1 MTSNSSLNADLHCHS
16 VVSDGTLT
24 PEQLAERAYANGV
37 RLWALTDHDELGGQ
51 ARAQI
56 AASALGM
63 DYLPGVEIS
72 VTWMGQ
78 TIHIVG
84 LGIDASH
91 AGILEGLRRTRE
103 GRGNRAK
110 QMAEQLLKAGIPGAY
125 EGALHFAGNQE
136 LISRTHFARF
146 LVEQGICK
154 DTDQVFKRY
163 LVEDKPG
170 YVPHLWA
177 TLDDA
182 VAWIKGAG
190 GAAVIAHPGRYK
202 LSAMQMDELYKH
214 FKEIGGMA
222 IEVITGSHTP
232 DQYQTFGKIAQQYGF
247 LASRG
252 SDFHSRSD
260 SHSCACGNVVR
271 NRVQY
276 PVSGIGSSRPHGGY
290 KWKPYQLDEL
300 R

>member
-51 ARAQI
+51 ERAQI

-84 LGIDASH
+84 LGIDAAH

-125 EGALHFAGNQE
+125 EGALLFAGNQE

-154 DTDQVFKRY
+154 DTEQVFKRY

-182 VAWIKGAG
+182 VAWIKEAG

-222 IEVITGSHTP
+222 IEVITGSHSP
-232 DQYQTFGKIAQQYGF
+232 NQYQTYGKIAQHYGF

-252 SDFHSRSD
+252 SDFHDPEESYID
-260 SHSCACGNVVR
+260 LGTLPDLPDHLT
-271 NRVQY
+271 
-276 PVSGIGSSRPHGGY
+276 PVWSLFH
-290 KWKPYQLDEL
+290 
-300 R
+300 

>member
-56 AASALGM
+56 AASTLGM

-84 LGIDASH
+84 LGIDAAH

-182 VAWIKGAG
+182 VSWIKGAG

-222 IEVITGSHTP
+222 IEVITGSHSP
-232 DQYQTFGKIAQQYGF
+232 NQYHTYGKIAQHYGF

-252 SDFHSRSD
+252 SDFHDPEESYID
-260 SHSCACGNVVR
+260 LGTLPHLPDHLT
-271 NRVQY
+271 
-276 PVSGIGSSRPHGGY
+276 PVWSLFH
-290 KWKPYQLDEL
+290 
-300 R
+300 

>member
-72 VTWMGQ
+72 VTWIGQ

-125 EGALHFAGNQE
+125 EGALLFAGNQE

-154 DTDQVFKRY
+154 DIEQVFKRY

-182 VAWIKGAG
+182 VAWIKEAG

-222 IEVITGSHTP
+222 IEVITGSHSP
-232 DQYQTFGKIAQQYGF
+232 NQYQTYGKIAQHYGF

-252 SDFHSRSD
+252 SDFHDPEESYID
-260 SHSCACGNVVR
+260 LGTLPDLPDHLT
-271 NRVQY
+271 
-276 PVSGIGSSRPHGGY
+276 PVWSLFH
-290 KWKPYQLDEL
+290 
-300 R
+300 

>member
-24 PEQLAERAYANGV
+24 PEELAERAYANGV

-51 ARAQI
+51 ERAQL
-56 AASALGM
+56 AASTLGM

-84 LGIDASH
+84 LGIDAAH

-110 QMAEQLLKAGIPGAY
+110 QMAELLLKAGIPGAY

-154 DTDQVFKRY
+154 DTDQVFKRF

-182 VAWIKGAG
+182 VAWIKEAG
-190 GAAVIAHPGRYK
+190 GAAVIAHPGRYN

-222 IEVITGSHTP
+222 IEVITGSHSP
-232 DQYQTFGKIAQQYGF
+232 NQYQTYGKIAQHYGF

-252 SDFHSRSD
+252 SDFHDPEESYID
-260 SHSCACGNVVR
+260 LGTLPHLPDHLT
-271 NRVQY
+271 
-276 PVSGIGSSRPHGGY
+276 PVWSLFH
-290 KWKPYQLDEL
+290 
-300 R
+300 

>member
-24 PEQLAERAYANGV
+24 PEELAERAYANGV

-51 ARAQI
+51 ERAQL
-56 AASALGM
+56 AASTLGM

-84 LGIDASH
+84 LGIDAAH

-154 DTDQVFKRY
+154 DTDQVFKRF

-182 VAWIKGAG
+182 VAWIKEAG

-222 IEVITGSHTP
+222 IEVITGSHSP
-232 DQYQTFGKIAQQYGF
+232 NQYQTYGKIAQHYGF

-252 SDFHSRSD
+252 SDFHDPEESYID
-260 SHSCACGNVVR
+260 LGTLPHLPDHLT
-271 NRVQY
+271 
-276 PVSGIGSSRPHGGY
+276 PVWSLFH
-290 KWKPYQLDEL
+290 
-300 R
+300 

>member
-51 ARAQI
+51 QRARA
-56 AASALGM
+56 AASSLGM
-63 DYLPGVEIS
+63 GYLSGVEIS

-78 TIHIVG
+78 TIHIIG
-84 LGIDASH
+84 LGIDATH

-110 QMAEQLLKAGIPGAY
+110 QMADQLLKAGIPGAY
-125 EGALHFAGNQE
+125 EGAMHFAGNLE
-136 LISRTHFARF
+136 LVSRTHFARF
-146 LVEQGICK
+146 LVEQGVCR
-154 DTDQVFKRY
+154 DTDQVFKKY

-177 TLDDA
+177 KLDDA
-182 VAWIKGAG
+182 VAWVKGAG
-190 GAAVIAHPGRYK
+190 GVAVIAHPGRYK
-202 LSAMQMDELYKH
+202 LSSMQMDELYKH

-222 IEVITGSHTP
+222 IEVITGSHSP
-232 DQYQTFGKIAQQYGF
+232 NQYQTYSKIAQHYGF

-252 SDFHSRSD
+252 SDFHDPEESYID
-260 SHSCACGNVVR
+260 LGTLPHLPDHLT
-271 NRVQY
+271 
-276 PVSGIGSSRPHGGY
+276 PVWSLF
-290 KWKPYQLDEL
+290 Q
-300 R
+300 

>member
-51 ARAQI
+51 ERARA
-56 AASALGM
+56 AANSLGM
-63 DYLPGVEIS
+63 DYLSGVQIS
-72 VTWMGQ
+72 VTWTGQ

-84 LGIDASH
+84 LGIDAAH

-103 GRGNRAK
+103 GRGLRAR

-125 EGALHFAGNQE
+125 EGALHFAGNHE

-202 LSAMQMDELYKH
+202 LSAMQMDELYKR

-222 IEVITGSHTP
+222 IEVITGSHSP
-232 DQYQTFGKIAQQYGF
+232 NQYQTYGKIAQHYGF

-252 SDFHSRSD
+252 SDFHDPEESYID
-260 SHSCACGNVVR
+260 LGTLPHLPDHLT
-271 NRVQY
+271 
-276 PVSGIGSSRPHGGY
+276 PVWSLFH
-290 KWKPYQLDEL
+290 
-300 R
+300 

>member
-51 ARAQI
+51 ERARV
-56 AASALGM
+56 AASSLGI
-63 DYLPGVEIS
+63 DYLSAVEIS

-84 LGIDASH
+84 LGIDAAH

-103 GRGNRAK
+103 GRSNRAK

-125 EGALHFAGNQE
+125 EGALHFAGNHD

-154 DTDQVFKRY
+154 NTDQVFKNY

-202 LSAMQMDELYKH
+202 LSTMQMDELYKH

-222 IEVITGSHTP
+222 IEVITGSHSP
-232 DQYQTFGKIAQQYGF
+232 NQYQTYGKIAQHYGF

-252 SDFHSRSD
+252 SDFHDPEESYID
-260 SHSCACGNVVR
+260 LGTLPHLPDHLT
-271 NRVQY
+271 
-276 PVSGIGSSRPHGGY
+276 PVWSLFH
-290 KWKPYQLDEL
+290 
-300 R
+300 

>member
-24 PEQLAERAYANGV
+24 PEQLAERAHENGV
-37 RLWALTDHDELGGQ
+37 HLWALTDHDELGGQ
-51 ARAQI
+51 ERARI
-56 AASALGM
+56 AASSLGM
-63 DYLPGVEIS
+63 DYLSGVEIS

-103 GRGNRAK
+103 GRSKRAK
-110 QMAEQLLKAGIPGAY
+110 QMAEQLLKVGIPGAY
-125 EGALHFAGNQE
+125 EGALHFAGNHD

-146 LVEQGICK
+146 LVDQGICP
-154 DTDQVFKRY
+154 DTEHVFKNY

-177 TLDDA
+177 SLDDA
-182 VAWIKGAG
+182 VAWIKTAG

-222 IEVITGSHTP
+222 IEVITGSHSP
-232 DQYQTFGKIAQQYGF
+232 SEYQTYGKIAEHYGF

-252 SDFHSRSD
+252 SDFHDPEESYID
-260 SHSCACGNVVR
+260 LGTLPHLPD
-271 NRVQY
+271 Y
-276 PVSGIGSSRPHGGY
+276 LTPVWTLFH
-290 KWKPYQLDEL
+290 
-300 R
+300 